1 MFVVIRIASGDLGV
15 ACARDVTLPWR
26 TFLTSNRGSDYMT
39 QFTYA
44 RSQIRNV
51 VLCTLATLTLAA
63 CGGGSDSGSAAATST
78 ASDSVAG
85 LVSPNVGMI
94 DRSQG
99 VDATENTSASNTAV
113 VSTATAVASN
123 TSGTASS
130 SGSATGTA
138 STTSGTGTTVASN
151 TKVTP
156 PVKTTTTTGV
166 ATLDWLPPTQNSD
179 GSVLT
184 NLAGYTVYY
193 GTSPSNLSQSVKVT
207 NPGLSAYS
215 VTNLTSGTWYFA
227 VTSYS
232 ADGVE
237 SVRTSTVSTTI

>member
-1 MFVVIRIASGDLGV
+1 
-15 ACARDVTLPWR
+15 
-26 TFLTSNRGSDYMT
+26 MT
-39 QFTYA
+39 QFTLAA

-51 VLCTLATLTLAA
+51 LLCTLATLTLAA
-63 CGGGSDSGSAAATST
+63 CGGESGSSSAAATSP
-78 ASDSVAG
+78 ASDSVAS

-99 VDATENTSASNTAV
+99 VDTTQSTSESNTGA

-123 TSGTASS
+123 TSSTATS
-130 SGSATGTA
+130 SGSASGTPG
-138 STTSGTGTTVASN
+138 TTSGTGGTNTTTPAAGTTVASN
-151 TKVTP
+151 TKATP
-156 PVKTTTTTGV
+156 PVKSTTTSGV

-232 ADGVE
+232 TAGVE
-237 SVRTSTVSTTI
+237 SVRTGTVSTTI